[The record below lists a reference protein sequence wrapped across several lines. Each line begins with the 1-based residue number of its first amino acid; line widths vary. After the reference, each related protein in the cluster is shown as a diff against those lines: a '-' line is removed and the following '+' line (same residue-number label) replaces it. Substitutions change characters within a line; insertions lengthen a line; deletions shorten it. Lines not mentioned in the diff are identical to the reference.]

1 MSGSTIR
8 TRFAPSPTGALHLGG
23 ARTAL
28 YNWLYARH
36 CGGEF
41 ILRIEDT
48 DRERS
53 KEEHCQQIMSM
64 LRWVGMDW
72 DGEVVY
78 QSKRSSRHQEIIQKL
93 VDQGDAYYCDCSPER
108 LEQLRKEQMA
118 AKLKP
123 RYDRRC
129 RDRGNPPS
137 VQSAIRFKT
146 PLEGDVVVQDSLK
159 GEVSFSNS
167 ELDDLVI
174 ARADGSPT
182 YHLAVVV
189 DDMDAGITHIIRGD
203 DHLNNTP
210 RQVNILSVLGVDAPG
225 YTHLPMILDESGRKM
240 SKRNDSADMAH
251 YRERGYLPTALVNI
265 LARMGWAH
273 GDDELFSVEDLI
285 RQFDLSGLN
294 PAASRIDPKKMAW
307 VNQRQMDRVPAEEIT
322 EEFAW
327 HCARQDLDS
336 DALSP
341 SDRNALIEVQR
352 KRCRNVADMAAQSRW
367 LLLEDPGMDESARE
381 KFLTP
386 EALTILQELAGEM
399 VQADWN
405 AECLK
410 NLVDTACE
418 RHQVRPNKIAQPLR
432 VAVTGGTVSP
442 SIEDTLVLLGRER
455 TLQRLRNAISIP
467 NLD

>member
-1 MSGSTIR
+1 MPDSEVR

-36 CGGEF
+36 CGGQF
-41 ILRIEDT
+41 VLRIEDT

-53 KEEHCQQIMSM
+53 KDEHCQQIMSM
-64 LRWVGMDW
+64 LQWMGMDW

-78 QSKRSSRHQEIIQKL
+78 QSQRSSRYQEIIQKL
-93 VDQGDAYYCDCSPER
+93 LDQGDAYYCDCSPER

-123 RYDRRC
+123 RYDRHC
-129 RDRGNPPS
+129 RDRNNPPS
-137 VQSAIRFKT
+137 AQSVVRFKT
-146 PLEGDVVVQDSLK
+146 PIEGEVIVQDSLK
-159 GEVSFSNS
+159 GEVRFANA

-174 ARADGSPT
+174 ARADGSAT

-189 DDMDAGITHIIRGD
+189 DDMDAGITHVIRGD

-210 RQVNILSVLGVDAPG
+210 RQVNILSALGAAVPT
-225 YTHLPMILDESGRKM
+225 YTHLPMILDEQGRKM
-240 SKRNDSADMAH
+240 AKRKDSAGVEQ
-251 YRERGYLPTALVNI
+251 YREQGVLPTALVNT

-273 GDDELFSVEDLI
+273 GDDELFSVEELI
-285 RQFDLSGLN
+285 GQFDLSGLN

-307 VNQRQMDRVPAEEIT
+307 VNQQQMDRVSEDEIT

-327 HCARQDLDS
+327 HCARQDLDP

-341 SDRNALIEVQR
+341 SDKGALIGVQR
-352 KRCRNVADMAAQSRW
+352 KRCRNVADTVSQSRW
-367 LLLEDPGMDESARE
+367 LLLEDPGMDESARD
-381 KFLTP
+381 KILTS
-386 EALTILQELAGEM
+386 EARAILQELAGEM
-399 VQADWN
+399 EQVDWN
-405 AECLK
+405 AESLK
-410 NLVDTACE
+410 SLVDAACE
-418 RHQVRPNKIAQPLR
+418 RHQVKPGKVAQPLR

-455 TLQRLRNAISIP
+455 ALRRLQAAISRA
-467 NLD
+467 

>member
-1 MSGSTIR
+1 MSDPIVR

-78 QSKRSSRHQEIIQKL
+78 QSQRASRYQEIIQKL
-93 VDQGDAYYCDCSPER
+93 LDQGDAYYCDYSPER
-108 LEQLRKEQMA
+108 LEQLRKEQTE

-123 RYDRRC
+123 RYDRRY
-129 RDRGNPPS
+129 RDRDNPPS
-137 VQSAIRFKT
+137 AQLAIRFKT
-146 PLEGDVVVQDSLK
+146 PLEGDVVVRDSLK
-159 GEVSFSNS
+159 GEVRFSNS

-174 ARADGSPT
+174 ARADGSAT

-189 DDMDAGITHIIRGD
+189 DDMDAGVTHIIRGD

-210 RQVNILSVLGVDAPG
+210 RQVNIFSALGVDAPS
-225 YTHLPMILDESGRKM
+225 YTHLPMILDENGRKM
-240 SKRNDSADMAH
+240 SKREGSADMAQ
-251 YRERGYLPTALVNI
+251 YREQGYLPTALANT
-265 LARMGWAH
+265 LARLGWAH
-273 GDDELFSVEDLI
+273 GDDELFSVEELI
-285 RQFDLSGLN
+285 QQFDLSGLN

-307 VNQRQMDRVPAEEIT
+307 VNQQQMSRVSESEINAE
-322 EEFAW
+322 FDW
-327 HCARQDLDS
+327 HCARQDLNPDVLDS
-336 DALSP
+336 SNR
-341 SDRNALIEVQR
+341 SALIDVQR
-352 KRCRNVADMAAQSRW
+352 KRCRNVADMVTQSRW
-367 LLLEDPGMDESARE
+367 LLLEDPGTDESARK

-386 EALTILQELAGEM
+386 ESCAILQELADEM
-399 VQADWN
+399 EQVGWN
-405 AECLK
+405 TESLK
-410 NLVDTACE
+410 GLVDAACE
-418 RHQVRPNKIAQPLR
+418 RHQVKPGKVAQPLR

-455 TLQRLRNAISIP
+455 VLQRLQSAI
-467 NLD
+467 LGA

>member
-1 MSGSTIR
+1 MPDPVAR

-36 CGGEF
+36 CGGRF
-41 ILRIEDT
+41 TLRIEDT

-53 KEEHCQQIMSM
+53 QDAHCRQIMST
-64 LRWVGMDW
+64 LHWVGMDW

-123 RYDRRC
+123 RYDRCC
-129 RDRGNPPS
+129 RDRGKSRSAQS
-137 VQSAIRFKT
+137 VVRFKT
-146 PLEGDVVVQDSLK
+146 PLGGDVVVPDSLK
-159 GEVSFSNS
+159 GEVRFSNS

-174 ARADGSPT
+174 ARADGSAT

-210 RQVNILSVLGVDAPG
+210 RQVNILSALGADAPG
-225 YTHLPMILDESGRKM
+225 YTHLPMVLDEDGRKM
-240 SKRNDSADMAH
+240 SKRKDSADMAQ

-265 LARMGWAH
+265 LARLGWAH
-273 GDDELFSVEDLI
+273 GDDELFSVEELI

-294 PAASRIDPKKMAW
+294 PAASRINPRKMDW
-307 VNQRQMDRVPAEEIT
+307 INQQQMGRVSESEIHAE
-322 EEFAW
+322 FDW
-327 HCARQDLDS
+327 HCARQDLDPG
-336 DALSP
+336 AWNPL
-341 SDRNALIEVQR
+341 DRIALIEVQR
-352 KRCRNVADMAAQSRW
+352 KRCRNMADMVAQSRW
-367 LLLEDPGMDESARE
+367 LLLEDPGMDEPARE

-386 EALTILQELAGEM
+386 ESCAILQELLDEFEQ
-399 VQADWN
+399 VDWT
-405 AECLK
+405 AESLK
-410 NLVDTACE
+410 GLVDAACE
-418 RHQVRPNKIAQPLR
+418 RHQIKPGKVAQPLR

-442 SIEDTLVLLGRER
+442 SIEDTLVLLGRDR
-455 TLQRLRNAISIP
+455 ALQRLRAAVSGRS
-467 NLD
+467 

>member
-1 MSGSTIR
+1 MPDSAVR

-36 CGGEF
+36 CGGQF
-41 ILRIEDT
+41 VLRIEDT

-53 KEEHCQQIMSM
+53 RDEHSRQIMAM
-64 LRWVGMDW
+64 LRWMGMDW
-72 DGEVVY
+72 DGEAVY
-78 QSKRSSRHQEIIQKL
+78 QSQRSERHREIIQKL
-93 VDQGDAYYCDCSPER
+93 VEQGDAYYCDCSQER
-108 LEQLRKEQMA
+108 LEQLRKEQTV

-129 RDRGNPPS
+129 RDRDNPPS
-137 VQSAIRFKT
+137 AQSVIRFKT
-146 PLEGDVVVQDSLK
+146 PLEGDVVVRDSLK
-159 GEVSFSNS
+159 GEVRFSNS

-174 ARADGSPT
+174 ARADGSAT

-210 RQVNILSVLGVDAPG
+210 RQVHILSALGVDAPG
-225 YTHLPMILDESGRKM
+225 YTHLPMILDEDGRKM
-240 SKRNDSADMAH
+240 SKRRDSADMAQ
-251 YRERGYLPTALVNI
+251 YREQGYLPTALVNI
-265 LARMGWAH
+265 LARLGWAH
-273 GDDELFSVEDLI
+273 GDDELFSVEELI
-285 RQFDLSGLN
+285 REFDLSGLN

-307 VNQRQMDRVPAEEIT
+307 VNQQQMNRVSEGEINAE
-322 EEFAW
+322 FDW
-327 HCARQDLDS
+327 HCARQELGPDV
-336 DALSP
+336 LSP
-341 SDRNALIEVQR
+341 SDRGTLIEVQR

-367 LLLEDPGMDESARE
+367 MLLEDPGMDESARE

-386 EALTILQELAGEM
+386 EAVEILRELADAM
-399 VQADWN
+399 AQADWS
-405 AECLK
+405 AESLK
-410 NLVDTACE
+410 SLVDAACE
-418 RHQVRPNKIAQPLR
+418 RHQVKPGKVAQPLR

-455 TLQRLRNAISIP
+455 AMRRLRAAVSGA
-467 NLD
+467 

>member
-78 QSKRSSRHQEIIQKL
+78 QSQRSERHREIIQKL
-93 VDQGDAYYCDCSPER
+93 LDQGDAYYCDCSPER

-137 VQSAIRFKT
+137 AQSVIRFKT

-159 GEVSFSNS
+159 GEVYFSNS

-174 ARADGSPT
+174 ARADGSAT

-189 DDMDAGITHIIRGD
+189 DDMDAGVTHIIRGD

-210 RQVNILSVLGVDAPG
+210 RQVNILSALGADVPG
-225 YTHLPMILDESGRKM
+225 YTHLPMILDEGSRKM
-240 SKRNDSADMAH
+240 SKRNKSADMAQ
-251 YRERGYLPTALVNI
+251 YREQGYLPTALVNV
-265 LARMGWAH
+265 LARLGWAH
-273 GDDELFSVEDLI
+273 GDDELFSVEELI
-285 RQFDLSGLN
+285 QQFDLSGLN
-294 PAASRIDPKKMAW
+294 LAASRVDPKKMAW
-307 VNQRQMDRVPAEEIT
+307 VNQQQMSRVSESEINT
-322 EEFAW
+322 EFDW
-327 HCARQDLDS
+327 HCARQDLDP

-341 SDRNALIEVQR
+341 PDRTALIEVQR
-352 KRCRNVADMAAQSRW
+352 KRCRNVTDMVTQSRW
-367 LLLEDPGMDESARE
+367 LLLEDPGTDESARE

-386 EALTILQELAGEM
+386 ESCSILQELANEM
-399 VQADWN
+399 EQADWN
-405 AECLK
+405 IESLK
-410 NLVDTACE
+410 GLVDAACE
-418 RHQVRPNKIAQPLR
+418 RHQVKPGKVAQPLR

-455 TLQRLRNAISIP
+455 TLQRLRSAISGA
-467 NLD
+467 

>member
-1 MSGSTIR
+1 MSDSEVR

-36 CGGEF
+36 CGGQF
-41 ILRIEDT
+41 VLRIEDT

-53 KEEHCQQIMSM
+53 KDEHCQQIMSM
-64 LRWVGMDW
+64 LQWMGMDW

-78 QSKRSSRHQEIIQKL
+78 QSQRSSRYQEIIQKL
-93 VDQGDAYYCDCSPER
+93 LDQGDAYYCDCSPER

-123 RYDRRC
+123 RYDRHC
-129 RDRGNPPS
+129 RDRNNPPS
-137 VQSAIRFKT
+137 AQSVVRFKT
-146 PLEGDVVVQDSLK
+146 PLEGEVIVQDSLK
-159 GEVSFSNS
+159 GEVRFANS

-174 ARADGSPT
+174 ARADGSAT

-189 DDMDAGITHIIRGD
+189 DDMDAGITHVIRGD

-210 RQVNILSVLGVDAPG
+210 RQVNILSALGAAVPT
-225 YTHLPMILDESGRKM
+225 YTHLPMILDEQGRKM
-240 SKRNDSADMAH
+240 AKRKDSAGVEQ
-251 YRERGYLPTALVNI
+251 YREQGVLPTALVNT

-273 GDDELFSVEDLI
+273 GDDELFSVEELI
-285 RQFDLSGLN
+285 QQFDLSGLN

-307 VNQRQMDRVPAEEIT
+307 VNQQQMDRVSEDEIT
-322 EEFAW
+322 EEFSW
-327 HCARQDLDS
+327 HCARQDLDP

-341 SDRNALIEVQR
+341 SDKSALIGVQR
-352 KRCRNVADMAAQSRW
+352 KRCRNVADTVSQSRW
-367 LLLEDPGMDESARE
+367 LLLEDPGMDESARD
-381 KFLTP
+381 KFLTS
-386 EALTILQELAGEM
+386 EARAILQELAGEM
-399 VQADWN
+399 EQVDWN
-405 AECLK
+405 AESLK
-410 NLVDTACE
+410 SLVDAACE
-418 RHQVRPNKIAQPLR
+418 RHQVKPGKVAQPLR

-455 TLQRLRNAISIP
+455 ALRRLQAAISRA
-467 NLD
+467 

>member
-1 MSGSTIR
+1 MSDPIVR

-23 ARTAL
+23 TRTAL

-53 KEEHCQQIMSM
+53 KEEHCRQIMSM

-78 QSKRSSRHQEIIQKL
+78 QSQRSSRHQEIIQQL
-93 VDQGDAYYCDCSPER
+93 LDQGDAYYCDCSPER

-123 RYDRRC
+123 RYDRHC
-129 RDRGNPPS
+129 RDRNNPPS
-137 VQSAIRFKT
+137 AQSVVRFKT

-159 GEVSFSNS
+159 GEVRFSNS

-174 ARADGSPT
+174 ARADGSAT

-210 RQVNILSVLGVDAPG
+210 RQVNILSALGVDAPS

-240 SKRNDSADMAH
+240 SKRKDSADMAQ
-251 YRERGYLPTALVNI
+251 YREQGYLPTALANI
-265 LARMGWAH
+265 LARLGWAH
-273 GDDELFSVEDLI
+273 GDDELFSVEELI
-285 RQFDLSGLN
+285 QQFDLSGLN

-307 VNQRQMDRVPAEEIT
+307 VNQQQMSRVSESEVNAE
-322 EEFAW
+322 FDW
-327 HCARQDLDS
+327 HCARQGLDPSALDS
-336 DALSP
+336 SGRDALV
-341 SDRNALIEVQR
+341 DVQR
-352 KRCRNVADMAAQSRW
+352 KRCRNMADAVSQSRW
-367 LLLEDPGMDESARE
+367 LFPGDPEMDAAA
-381 KFLTP
+381 KQKCLTP
-386 EALTILQELAGEM
+386 EALGILREMMVELE
-399 VQADWN
+399 QIQWDT
-405 AECLK
+405 ESLK
-410 NLVDTACE
+410 GLVEAACE
-418 RHQVRPNKIAQPLR
+418 RHQLKPGQVAQPLR
-432 VAVTGGTVSP
+432 VAATGGTVSP
-442 SIEDTLVLLGRER
+442 SIEDTLALLGRER
-455 TLQRLRNAISIP
+455 TLQRLRSAVSGCR
-467 NLD
+467 

>member
-1 MSGSTIR
+1 MAGSLVR

-36 CGGEF
+36 CGGQF

-53 KEEHCQQIMSM
+53 KDEYCQQIMST
-64 LRWVGMDW
+64 LRWMGMDW

-78 QSKRSSRHQEIIQKL
+78 QSRRQERYREIIQQL
-93 VDQGDAYYCDCSPER
+93 IEQGDAYYCDCSQER
-108 LEQLRKEQMA
+108 LEQLRREQTA

-129 RDRGNPPS
+129 RDRNNPPS
-137 VQSAIRFKT
+137 EQSVIRFQT

-159 GEVSFSNS
+159 GEVCFSNS

-174 ARADGSPT
+174 ARADGSAT
-182 YHLAVVV
+182 YHLAVVA
-189 DDMDAGITHIIRGD
+189 DDMDAGITHVIRGD

-210 RQVNILSVLGVDAPG
+210 RQVNILSALGADVPT
-225 YTHLPMILDESGRKM
+225 YTHLPMILDEQGRKM
-240 SKRNDSADMAH
+240 AKRRDSAGIEQ
-251 YRERGYLPTALVNI
+251 YREQGFLPTTLVNT
-265 LARMGWAH
+265 LARLGWAH
-273 GDDELFSVEDLI
+273 GDDELFSLEELI
-285 RQFDLSGLN
+285 EQFDLSGLN

-307 VNQRQMDRVPAEEIT
+307 VNQQQMSRVPEDEVNV
-322 EEFAW
+322 EFDW
-327 HCARQDLDS
+327 HCTRQGLDPETLDS
-336 DALSP
+336 SERDALV
-341 SDRNALIEVQR
+341 DVQR
-352 KRCRNVADMAAQSRW
+352 KRCRNMADAVSQSRW
-367 LLLEDPGMDESARE
+367 LFSGSLEIDAAAKE

-386 EALTILQELAGEM
+386 EALGILQEMM
-399 VQADWN
+399 VELEQIQWN
-405 AECLK
+405 TEFLK
-410 NLVDTACE
+410 GLVEAACE
-418 RHQVRPNKIAQPLR
+418 RHQLKPGKVAQPLR

-455 TLQRLRNAISIP
+455 TLQRLRSAVS
-467 NLD
+467 DSCR